1 MQVQYNDGDKE
12 ELIIS
17 NEKIKFYVSR
27 EDMQHLNLSLSVRS
41 MDSDDID
48 YDEMVVLAAS
58 WNDCQDHEPGDII
71 WAKLT
76 GMFII
81 YFFN

>member
-1 MQVQYNDGDKE
+1 MQVEYNDGDEE

-27 EDMQHLNLSLSVRS
+27 EDMQRLNLSLSVRS
-41 MDSDDID
+41 MDGDDID

-58 WNDCQDHEPGDII
+58 WSDCQDHEPGDII

-76 GMFII
+76 GMLII
-81 YFFN
+81 YFFD

>member
-1 MQVQYNDGDKE
+1 
-12 ELIIS
+12 
-17 NEKIKFYVSR
+17 
-27 EDMQHLNLSLSVRS
+27 MQHLNLSLSVRS
-41 MDSDDID
+41 LDSDDID

-81 YFFN
+81 YFFD